1 MEVDLP
7 AGALRLRNRPLPGL
21 ARGRCGRLQS
31 QRVAIVFE
39 QNVGAYTKPIV
50 QVFYSLKSQMPI
62 PVQRLDLS
70 SPRCQ
75 DRIVSREPTENWASL
90 DVDGLL
96 KAGLSITAV

>member
-1 MEVDLP
+1 
-7 AGALRLRNRPLPGL
+7 
-21 ARGRCGRLQS
+21 
-31 QRVAIVFE
+31 
-39 QNVGAYTKPIV
+39 
-50 QVFYSLKSQMPI
+50 MPI